1 MRGHDLF
8 RCAAIF
14 AVVLCYSTI
23 LLGGNVVTSGNGLA
37 CPAWPSCFGNGNY
50 LPAFQGGVIAEWSH
64 RVLAFFLSTCVL
76 VLAVLAVAFERHRR
90 VLLRLSFGALA
101 LVVTEAL
108 LGALVV
114 ENQLSGELVIAHLGI
129 ATVLFGLLLLIAAL
143 SNLRE
148 LPRRWVRWAQEAAEG
163 TPAPPTRSDV
173 SERDPAPPDP
183 ARTGVAPREA

>member
-37 CPAWPSCFGNGNY
+37 CPSWPSCFGNGNY
-50 LPAFQGGVIAEWSH
+50 LPAFQGGVVAEWSH
-64 RVLAFFLSTCVL
+64 RVSAFFLATCVL
-76 VLAVLAVAFERHRR
+76 LLAVLGVAYERSRR

-108 LGALVV
+108 LGGLVV
-114 ENQLSGELVIAHLGI
+114 EHQLAGELVIAHLGI
-129 ATVLFGLLLLIAAL
+129 ATVLFAVLAILALLA
-143 SNLRE
+143 NLRD
-148 LPRRWVRWAQEAAEG
+148 LPQRWVRWAKEASRE
-163 TPAPPTRSDV
+163 TSAPPSTATAPDRPPTPSDPG
-173 SERDPAPPDP
+173 RAGAAPW
-183 ARTGVAPREA
+183 EA